1 MKPGKKEKIR
11 YGKAP
16 KRPSPA
22 RPKPMYEDAGAVQ
35 TGRQYYS
42 GAG

>member
-16 KRPSPA
+16 SKTLPNAPA
-22 RPKPMYEDAGAVQ
+22 DRD
-35 TGRQYYS
+35 
-42 GAG
+42 